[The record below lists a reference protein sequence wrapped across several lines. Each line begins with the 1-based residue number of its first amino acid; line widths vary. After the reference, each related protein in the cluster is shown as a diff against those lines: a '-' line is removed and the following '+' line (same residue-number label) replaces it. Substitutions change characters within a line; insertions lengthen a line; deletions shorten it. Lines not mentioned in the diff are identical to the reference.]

1 MQADTSFS
9 FFFFSWRNL
18 VPDEDDSQGKLGK
31 GVIAY
36 QASNAELLNEVE
48 NKELQQKKLDKK
60 KKKKG
65 QMNFLW
71 SACSCHIC
79 GS

>member
-1 MQADTSFS
+1 MEQSGAQEKDRKMLMLNADLKSDF
-9 FFFFSWRNL
+9 L
-18 VPDEDDSQGKLGK
+18 DEDDSQGKLGK

-65 QMNFLW
+65 QMNFL
-71 SACSCHIC
+71 
-79 GS
+79 